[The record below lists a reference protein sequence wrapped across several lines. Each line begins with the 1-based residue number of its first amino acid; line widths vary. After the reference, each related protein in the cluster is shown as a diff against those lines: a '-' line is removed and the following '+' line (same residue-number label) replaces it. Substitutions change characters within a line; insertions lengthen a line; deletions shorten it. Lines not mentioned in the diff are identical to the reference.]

1 MLIGFTEE
9 ERRSDLVI
17 RESLKISFDSFKH
30 RKISSALTILGIII
44 GIASIISLVSIGEG
58 LRVSVSK
65 QLESFGSDKI
75 IVSPS
80 STGGFSPTGFF
91 GEGLKE
97 SDIEK
102 IENINGVKIAAGVL
116 FKTLTVKYGKEVK
129 TTYVIGVNAK
139 EAEKIFLDIQAFE
152 LSEGRYF
159 KEGESG
165 VVDIGSAIAK
175 DMFEKE
181 VKMGDYIFIKD
192 RKFKVIGIMKSS
204 GSGQDD
210 SQVYIPLT
218 DLTDLVGGKDSISM
232 IFVKVSDASKIND
245 VSKNIEKKLDK
256 EYGEKTYS
264 ATSSQQIAD
273 RVGSIFSILSF
284 VLGGIASISLV
295 VAGVGISNTMF
306 TSVLER
312 TREIGIMKAVGAT
325 NNNVMEIFLVE
336 SALLGF
342 FGGVVGCIVG
352 VILSQI
358 ISIFAVGML
367 PVEFKTVVTLQM
379 ILIGLSFSVIV
390 GIISGLVPARKA
402 SKLQPVEALR
412 YE

>member
-1 MLIGFTEE
+1 L
-9 ERRSDLVI
+9 I

-30 RKISSALTILGIII
+30 RKISSALTMLGIII
-44 GIASIISLVSIGEG
+44 GIAAIISLVSIGEG
-58 LRVSVSK
+58 LRLSVSK

-80 STGGFSPTGFF
+80 SGGGFSPVGFF

-97 SDIEK
+97 EDVK
-102 IENINGVKIAAGVL
+102 RIENINGVKTAAGVL
-116 FKTLTVKYGKEVK
+116 FKSLPIKYGKETR
-129 TTYVIGVNAK
+129 TTYVIGINAK
-139 EAEKIFLDIQAFE
+139 EAEKIFTEIQAYE

-159 KEGESG
+159 KEGENN
-165 VVDIGSAIAK
+165 VIDIGSAVVK

-181 VKMGDYIFIKD
+181 VKMGDYITIKD
-192 RKFKVIGIMKSS
+192 KKFKVLGVMKSS

-210 SQVYIPLT
+210 SQIYMPLADLR
-218 DLTDLVGGKDSISM
+218 DLTGGEDSLSM
-232 IFVKVSDASKIND
+232 VFVKVSDASRVND
-245 VSKNIEKKLDK
+245 ISKTIEEKLDDK
-256 EYGEKTYS
+256 YGEKSYS
-264 ATSSQQIAD
+264 ATSSQQMAD

-312 TREIGIMKAVGAT
+312 TKEIGIMKAVGAT
-325 NNNVMEIFLVE
+325 NYNIMEIFLVE

-342 FGGVVGCIVG
+342 FGGAIGCIIG
-352 VILSQI
+352 TIFSQL
-358 ISIFAVGML
+358 ISIFAGGML
-367 PVEFKTVVTLQM
+367 PVEFNTVVTTDM
-379 ILIGLSFSVIV
+379 ILIGLSFSTLV

-402 SKLQPVEALR
+402 AKLQPVEALR

>member
-1 MLIGFTEE
+1 M
-9 ERRSDLVI
+9 I

-30 RKISSALTILGIII
+30 RKISSALTMLGIII
-44 GIASIISLVSIGEG
+44 GIAAIISLVSIGEG
-58 LRVSVSK
+58 LRLSVSK

-80 STGGFSPTGFF
+80 SGGGFSPVGFF

-97 SDIEK
+97 EDVK
-102 IENINGVKIAAGVL
+102 RIENINGVKTAAGVL
-116 FKTLTVKYGKEVK
+116 FKSLPIKYGKETR
-129 TTYVIGVNAK
+129 TTYVIGINAK
-139 EAEKIFLDIQAFE
+139 EAEKIFTEIQAYE

-159 KEGESG
+159 KEGENN
-165 VVDIGSAIAK
+165 VIDIGSAVVK

-181 VKMGDYIFIKD
+181 VKMGDYITIKD
-192 RKFKVIGIMKSS
+192 KKFKVLGVMKSS

-210 SQVYIPLT
+210 SQIYMPLADLR
-218 DLTDLVGGKDSISM
+218 DLTGGEDSLSM
-232 IFVKVSDASKIND
+232 VFVKVSDASRVND
-245 VSKNIEKKLDK
+245 ISKTIEEKLDDK
-256 EYGEKTYS
+256 YGEKSYS
-264 ATSSQQIAD
+264 ATSSQQMAD

-312 TREIGIMKAVGAT
+312 TKEIGIMKAVGAT
-325 NNNVMEIFLVE
+325 NYNIMEIFLVE

-342 FGGVVGCIVG
+342 FGGAIGCIIG
-352 VILSQI
+352 TIFSQL
-358 ISIFAVGML
+358 ISIFAGGML
-367 PVEFKTVVTLQM
+367 PVEFNTVVTTDM
-379 ILIGLSFSVIV
+379 ILIGLSFSTLV

-402 SKLQPVEALR
+402 AKLQPVEALR